1 MYIPA
6 LDGGAGVTGVGVG
19 AIDNVGEIVGEG
31 NVGEVIGLVGTVGG
45 VVGLTV
51 GTVGDTVGE

>member
-1 MYIPA
+1 MYSSV
-6 LDGGAGVTGVGVG
+6 LLGGAGVIGVGVG

-31 NVGEVIGLVGTVGG
+31 DVGEVIGLVGTVGG